1 MRITNRMALVKSQSR
16 RLTTDD
22 LSGGDESVE
31 KAPQAMEREGL
42 CQSVLDAL
50 PAAVYTT
57 DAAGRVTYYNQ
68 AAADLAGRR
77 PELGKDEWCV
87 TWRLYWPDGTPMP
100 HDQCPMAVALK
111 ENRPIRGAEAIL
123 ERPDG
128 TRVPFLPYPTPLHDA
143 SGALVG
149 AVNLLVDITERQ
161 VADNTRAYLA
171 AIVGSSDDAIISKD
185 LDGIVTSWNRGAE
198 IVFGYRAEEMIGRP
212 IAHLFP
218 PNRLHEEDII
228 LDRLR
233 RGERIDHFETVRRRK
248 DGREIDISVTISPV
262 RDATGRIIGASKIA
276 RDITERKRA
285 EAALRD
291 LNENLERRVA
301 ERTRDLA
308 EAVERE
314 RSQAKEREAAEAA
327 FRQAQKLEAVGQ
339 LSSGVAHDF
348 NNLLTAILGNLEL
361 LDMRLADEHL
371 RKLAQA
377 AMRSARRG
385 AKLNEQMLAFSR
397 KQHLAPTSVDLNAL
411 VMGIEDML
419 RRTLGGTVEVTTA
432 LAPDLWPAL
441 VDPHQLELVILN
453 LAINARDAMPFGGR
467 VLIETR
473 NTKASKLDKSI
484 DLAPGDYVV
493 VSVTDNGEGMSEE
506 VLARA
511 CEPFYTTKE
520 PGKGTGLGLAQV
532 YGLARQSGGGL
543 RIESAVGQ
551 GTTVEV
557 YLPRSLAQAEA
568 ATESWDGRCQRP
580 LDSRATLLVV
590 DDQED
595 VREVTVAHLEALGYQ
610 VIQAAS
616 GRTALDLLRGDCPGI
631 DVLIADYAMP
641 TMSGVELARAV
652 RAKCPDLPVIIVTG
666 YVAASGLDG
675 IENATLLKKPYRMN
689 ELGTTVES
697 ALRRRNRRGRPS
709 SVAPLR
715 PAALP

>member
-1 MRITNRMALVKSQSR
+1 
-16 RLTTDD
+16 
-22 LSGGDESVE
+22 
-31 KAPQAMEREGL
+31 
-42 CQSVLDAL
+42 
-50 PAAVYTT
+50 
-57 DAAGRVTYYNQ
+57 
-68 AAADLAGRR
+68 
-77 PELGKDEWCV
+77 
-87 TWRLYWPDGTPMP
+87 
-100 HDQCPMAVALK
+100 
-111 ENRPIRGAEAIL
+111 
-123 ERPDG
+123 
-128 TRVPFLPYPTPLHDA
+128 
-143 SGALVG
+143 
-149 AVNLLVDITERQ
+149 
-161 VADNTRAYLA
+161 
-171 AIVGSSDDAIISKD
+171 
-185 LDGIVTSWNRGAE
+185 
-198 IVFGYRAEEMIGRP
+198 
-212 IAHLFP
+212 
-218 PNRLHEEDII
+218 
-228 LDRLR
+228 
-233 RGERIDHFETVRRRK
+233 
-248 DGREIDISVTISPV
+248 
-262 RDATGRIIGASKIA
+262 
-276 RDITERKRA
+276 
-285 EAALRD
+285 
-291 LNENLERRVA
+291 
-301 ERTRDLA
+301 
-308 EAVERE
+308 
-314 RSQAKEREAAEAA
+314 
-327 FRQAQKLEAVGQ
+327 
-339 LSSGVAHDF
+339 
-348 NNLLTAILGNLEL
+348 
-361 LDMRLADEHL
+361 MRLADERL

-385 AKLNEQMLAFSR
+385 AKLSEQMLAFSR

-411 VMGIEDML
+411 VIGIEDML

-432 LAPDLWPAL
+432 LASDLWTAL

-473 NTKASKLDKSI
+473 NAKASKLDKSV
-484 DLAPGDYVV
+484 DLAPGDYVL
-493 VSVTDNGEGMSEE
+493 VSVTDTGEGMSEE
-506 VLARA
+506 LLARA

-557 YLPRSLAQAEA
+557 YLPRSFAQAEA
-568 ATESWDGRCQRP
+568 ATESWDGTCQRP

-631 DVLIADYAMP
+631 DGLIADYAMP
-641 TMSGVELARAV
+641 TMSGVELAQAV

-666 YVAASGLDG
+666 YVATTGLDG